1 MAEQGND
8 IYILAAIAATE
19 SGSAQGQADVAQ
31 SVYNRVENKQYPNT
45 IREVILK
52 DNQYQPAF
60 VDPLSSSGA
69 GAKVAS
75 EWKAVKDEATAI
87 KAMRSY
93 YRKRNQPITESQA
106 IQKLNSAITAIQN
119 PTLRAESARHVGDRT
134 DFRGA
139 NVLSYNPPNVRTRG
153 GSNDNRFG
161 GGTANGTAAGVPS
174 TLTTVVINAEPVI
187 DTVPTLFVGGP
198 GSSSSNPVSVD
209 DPAEYPTREYGNTDK
224 YSDEVLKDKLDEGS
238 DRIEELENQTSLTDE
253 EKEEIQ
259 KILAERA
266 DIIDELARRQS
277 SDCVSHQ
284 TQGKSW
290 RYKNTPK
297 CEQFAAS
304 TTYQNAVK
312 EFEEKLALPNPCGS
326 GELSRINTALHKF
339 FIALKG
345 MKKYG
350 DLYINGAINKT
361 RKLTRLLR
369 NVGNII
375 GAAMKTLMQ
384 KARDWILR
392 KIRNGIKDLIHMMFP
407 TIARTIK
414 ESIIGKIIDTVLCKF
429 KEVIA
434 NIPNLILDFL
444 FESVGKIVNVPFCA
458 AQQWTNGLL
467 NNIVSQIDTAIGP
480 ILDEINDVLSG
491 VAQIAGSVFEAI
503 DFILGFESFLCA
515 KPNCPEITE
524 FEAGPWGG
532 PSAAQIK
539 AFSGFAAIPSVG
551 EANDAIA
558 DAIGNIPIFGETL
571 GEGVGSTVPIPP
583 SITKCDTSAYR
594 CGPPTIEIF
603 GGGGV
608 GAAANAVIDGFGKMI
623 GVDLVNKG
631 GGYTSPP
638 FVTIVDSCNNG
649 NYASGYSVLNRSGE
663 VERIVIV
670 ESGSGYLNSPNGLNE
685 FGEEVL
691 TTPSNSDKIRDYVV
705 CLDEIQIIGTGIGY
719 TSEDEIRIVPDIPN
733 LTASVQ
739 MTEAGQIIGITLLD
753 KPCNLTTIPE
763 IRINSRTG
771 EGFSAR
777 VITSVKETGS
787 FDPEDTFR
795 SGSLVTVIDCIR

>member
-1 MAEQGND
+1 MTEQRND
-8 IYILAAIAATE
+8 IWILGAIVATE

-31 SVYNRVENKQYPNT
+31 SIYNRVESDRFPNT
-45 IREVILK
+45 IYEVVTR

-60 VDPLSSSGA
+60 VDPSAKSGA
-69 GAKVAS
+69 GAKVAP
-75 EWKAVKDEATAI
+75 EWKAVKDEATAVTAI
-87 KAMRSY
+87 RSY
-93 YRKRNQPITESQA
+93 YEKRNQPITESQA
-106 IQKLNSAITAIQN
+106 RERLNSSISAIQN
-119 PTLRAESARHVGDRT
+119 PTLRAEAARHVGDRT

-139 NVLSYNPPNVRTRG
+139 NVLTYNPANVSTRG

-198 GSSSSNPVSVD
+198 GSSSSNPVSVS

-224 YSDEVLKDKLDEGS
+224 YSDQILKDKLKAGS
-238 DRIEELENQTSLTDE
+238 DRIEELENQTFLTDE
-253 EKEEIQ
+253 DKEEQQ

-266 DIIDELARRQS
+266 DIIDELAKRQS

-290 RYKNTPK
+290 RFKDTPK

-312 EFEEKLALPNPCGS
+312 EFEEKLTLPNPCGS

-384 KARDWILR
+384 KARDWLLR
-392 KIRNGIKDLIHMMFP
+392 KIRNGIKDLIHMLFP
-407 TIARTIK
+407 TIAKSIK
-414 ESIIGKIIDTVLCKF
+414 ESIIGRIIDTILCKF
-429 KEVIA
+429 KEVIS
-434 NIPNLILDFL
+434 NLPNLILDFL
-444 FESVGKIVNVPFCA
+444 FELIGKVVNIPFCA
-458 AQQWTNGLL
+458 AQQWANGLI
-467 NNIVSQIDTAIGP
+467 NNLVSQIDTAIGP

-491 VAQIAGSVFEAI
+491 VAKIAGSVFEAI
-503 DFILGFESFLCA
+503 DFILGFESFLCE

-551 EANDAIA
+551 DANDFIS

-571 GEGVGSTVPIPP
+571 GEGAGSDVPIPS
-583 SITKCDTSAYR
+583 SITQCDPSAYR
-594 CGPPTIEIF
+594 CGPPTIQIF

-608 GAAANAVIDGFGKMI
+608 NAAANAVVDGFGKLI
-623 GVDLVNKG
+623 GVDIVNRG
-631 GGYTSPP
+631 SGYKTPP
-638 FVTIVDSCNNG
+638 FVAIVDSCGNG
-649 NYASGYSVLNRSGE
+649 NYASGYSVLNGSGE
-663 VERIVIV
+663 VVKIIIVN
-670 ESGSGYLNSPNGLNE
+670 SGSGYLNAPNGLDE
-685 FGEEVL
+685 FGEEAF
-691 TTPSNSDKIRDYVV
+691 TTPTNSDNVRDYVV
-705 CLDEIQIIGTGIGY
+705 CLDEIQVIGTGIGY
-719 TSEDEIRIVPDIPN
+719 TSEDEIRMVPDIPN
-733 LTASVQ
+733 LSASVQ
-739 MTEAGQIIGITLLD
+739 MTEAGQIIGISILD
-753 KPCNLTTIPE
+753 KPCSLTTIPE
-763 IRINSRTG
+763 IRINSKTG

-777 VITSVKETGS
+777 IITSVQETGS
-787 FDPEDTFR
+787 FDSEDSFR
-795 SGSLVTVIDCIR
+795 SGTLVTVIDCIR

>member
-1 MAEQGND
+1 MTTRND
-8 IYILAAIAATE
+8 IWILGAIAATE
-19 SGSAQGQADVAQ
+19 AGSAQGQADVAQ
-31 SVYNRVENKQYPNT
+31 SIYNRVKSDRFENTVY
-45 IREVILK
+45 EVVTK

-69 GAKVAS
+69 GAKTAS

-87 KAMRSY
+87 TAMRSY

-106 IQKLNSAITAIQN
+106 RQKLNSAITAIQN
-119 PTLRAESARHVGDRT
+119 PTLRAEAARHVGSRT
-134 DFRGA
+134 GFRSSGTT
-139 NVLSYNPPNVRTRG
+139 NYGDKWRG
-153 GSNDNRFG
+153 SSNDNRFG
-161 GGTANGTAAGVPS
+161 HDNLPVTTAAAPPS
-174 TLTTVVINAEPVI
+174 TLTSVVTNTDITI
-187 DTVPTLFVGGP
+187 DQSVPSLFSSGS

-350 DLYINGAINKT
+350 DLYVNGAINKT

-369 NVGNII
+369 NTGSII

-414 ESIIGKIIDTVLCKF
+414 ESIIGKIIDNVLCKF

-444 FESVGKIVNVPFCA
+444 FEAVGKIVNVPFCA

-491 VAQIAGSVFEAI
+491 VTQIAGSVFEAI

-524 FEAGPWGG
+524 FESGPWGG

-670 ESGSGYLNSPNGLNE
+670 ESGSGYLNSPNGLDE